1 MIILPIARIDVE
13 LDLSPPLGELKLIVW
28 ENRVVWEIFGLK
40 SQKVT
45 TGWRTAC

>member
-13 LDLSPPLGELKLIVW
+13 LDLTSPLGELKLIVW

-45 TGWRTAC
+45 TEWRTTC